1 MVEQKEHPTI
11 KEQLKL
17 ISTNKPL
24 AILLLAT
31 VVKMAALMSTSSIA
45 IYYWQYNIG
54 RPDLY
59 SQLFIWGTILAIPA
73 YFVTPYLAKKYGKKA
88 LYNFSCF
95 ITIIPSAI
103 LLFTPSEYVMT
114 IFVLSVFVKVLG
126 PFTTVLP
133 WMMLPDCVDY
143 GKLKTGIN
151 GSATVHSMMIFIN
164 KVGAAIGGLLSGVLL
179 GVVGY
184 VAGPQQPPEVL
195 SMINYVY
202 FLVPIIGYALG
213 LVFMKF
219 YPINN
224 DYHSKILAKIN
235 KKDMNSQPPAL

>member
-1 MVEQKEHPTI
+1 
-11 KEQLKL
+11 
-17 ISTNKPL
+17 
-24 AILLLAT
+24 
-31 VVKMAALMSTSSIA
+31 MAALMSTSSIA

-73 YFVTPYLAKKYGKKA
+73 YFVTPHLAKKYGKKA

-95 ITIIPSAI
+95 ITIVPSAI

-224 DYHSKILAKIN
+224 DYHSKILAEIKN
-235 KKDMNSQPPAL
+235 KDMNSQPPGI